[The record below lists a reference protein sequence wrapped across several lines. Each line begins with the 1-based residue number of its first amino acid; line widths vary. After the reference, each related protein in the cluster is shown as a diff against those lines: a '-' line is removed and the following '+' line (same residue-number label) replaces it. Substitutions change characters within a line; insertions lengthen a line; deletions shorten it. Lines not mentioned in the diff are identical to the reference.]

1 MVELDSLENCCAGN
15 CTVGSNPTLSAILH
29 FRPIGRAV
37 PFSRFTPW
45 FFPFTPL
52 LMYKDIISY
61 QLADEVTEEHL
72 LSVAARIV
80 ESWMTKQPG
89 FIKWEIHKNNAG
101 GYTDIV
107 YWNSKEDAKRAE
119 KEMTNIPNA
128 NDWYECYKEN
138 SIESQNLEEV
148 RRFE

>member
-1 MVELDSLENCCAGN
+1 MGN
-15 CTVGSNPTLSAILH
+15 TIFALHTV
-29 FRPIGRAV
+29 V
-37 PFSRFTPW
+37 FSIHTPA
-45 FFPFTPL
+45 
-52 LMYKDIISY
+52 MYKDIISY
-61 QLADEVTEEHL
+61 QLADEVTEDHL

-89 FIKWEIHKNNAG
+89 FVKWEIHKNNAG